1 MTLSNPYVAITVF
14 SLAGIVLAGI
24 QIFLFSLTVP
34 YKIMA
39 EIEEENPAIGW
50 VVAGLLIS
58 NGLIINSAMRHNDSL
73 INTVLFSL
81 VGSAL
86 NVLGYHIVEWATPH
100 WSLNEAIDK
109 HHKVSGAVIC
119 FGVFVTI
126 GLIVA
131 GAIS

>member
-14 SLAGIVLAGI
+14 SLVGIVLVGI
-24 QIFLFSLTVP
+24 QLFLFSLTVP
-34 YKIMA
+34 YKIIA

-50 VVAGLLIS
+50 VIAGLLIS
-58 NGLIINSAMRHNDSL
+58 SGLIVNSAMRHNDSL
-73 INTVLFSL
+73 VNTILFSL
-81 VGSAL
+81 AGSVL
-86 NVLGYHIVEWATPH
+86 NILGYHIVEWATPH

-119 FGVFVTI
+119 FGVFVTV